1 MRPSQTSHRWLTN
14 KQTNGQWV
22 HSSSTNQTKAATT
35 GDKERRRRRVFF
47 ASAPVGFMFSQ
58 RMEGRQSLPL
68 TFLLHQMVVPEKAQ
82 QHVNSSKENED
93 IVSQDSSAFL
103 LKVLFKKEARE
114 GG

>member
-1 MRPSQTSHRWLTN
+1 MM
-14 KQTNGQWV
+14 
-22 HSSSTNQTKAATT
+22 

-47 ASAPVGFMFSQ
+47 ASAPVGFLFSQ
-58 RMEGRQSLPL
+58 RVEGRQSLPL

-103 LKVLFKKEARE
+103 LKVLFKKRARE